1 MPNMSIIRSQ
11 VAYKRYESRCVKRKK
26 VKSFDEVKE
35 NLLKRRKMMF
45 PILLLITCLALL
57 VEVVFHIEVSSSLD
71 ASVQMYMVFGMI
83 AYKIVELFAIYH
95 YFYKRYWVKYLQS
108 PDDSKPLQKFDKNGK
123 RFFMLVP
130 HGNVIFGM
138 ITYKLSGE
146 IGVFLLFMLFAVV
159 TLLLVNPKN
168 LYTEP

>member
-1 MPNMSIIRSQ
+1 MIRSE
-11 VAYKRYESRCVKRKK
+11 VGFKRYESRCVKIKK

-35 NLLKRRKMMF
+35 GLLKRRKMMF
-45 PILLLITCLALL
+45 PIVLVITAIALL
-57 VEVVFHIEVSSSLD
+57 VEVVFHIEVSSAVD
-71 ASVQMYMVFGMI
+71 ASIQMYMVFGMI
-83 AYKIVELFAIYH
+83 AYKIVELFAIYY
-95 YFYKRYWVKYLQS
+95 YFYKRYWTKCLQS
-108 PDDSKPLQKFDKNGK
+108 PDDSKALQKFDKNGK

-146 IGVFLLFMLFAVV
+146 IGIFLLFMTFAVV

-168 LYTEP
+168 LSTEP